1 MRPGSD
7 ARTRPI
13 DASRQAEDILG
24 QFYCAFAQGAGAMR
38 IRRGAIRALRGR
50 YFGPIQTLG
59 GQWEEIASSVLPLLA
74 QVGRLAALLA
84 TQTGCTAISEADF
97 TRARRIVEANAH
109 NSSQLLICGPV
120 CPPIAGEEAIVP
132 GSGAGIDEACKPIQ
146 SWCEPKR
153 AETGL
158 PPSH

>member
-1 MRPGSD
+1 MRPASD

-59 GQWEEIASSVLPLLA
+59 AQWEEIAPSVLPLLA

-84 TQTGCTAISEADF
+84 TQTGRTAISAADF
-97 TRARRIVEANAH
+97 MRARRIVEASAH

-120 CPPIAGEEAIVP
+120 CPPIAGEEGIVP
-132 GSGAGIDEACKPIQ
+132 GSSADIDEPCEPIQ
-146 SWCEPKR
+146 SWREPNTS
-153 AETGL
+153 ETG
-158 PPSH
+158 PPQSH